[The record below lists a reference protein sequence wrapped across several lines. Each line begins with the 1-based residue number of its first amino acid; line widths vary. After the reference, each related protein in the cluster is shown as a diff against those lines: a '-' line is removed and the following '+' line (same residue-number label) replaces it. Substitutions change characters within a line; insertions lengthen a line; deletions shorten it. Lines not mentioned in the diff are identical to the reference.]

1 MWVSPEATSG
11 ACAAGGAALGAGAG
25 LGVGVGWQ
33 AGPSAPR
40 SAARARRAPRRR
52 VVASATIIEHQNR
65 SGPGGQG
72 QVTTFLPGRFLPACL
87 LRASPCRL
95 CAVFHAR
102 SAIRPAGTELAGILP
117 P

>member
-52 VVASATIIEHQNR
+52 VVGLATLIEDQNR
-65 SGPGGQG
+65 NGPGGQG
-72 QVTTFLPGRFLPACL
+72 QVATVFPRRGLSARL
-87 LRASPCRL
+87 LRA
-95 CAVFHAR
+95 AAM
-102 SAIRPAGTELAGILP
+102 RPLWP
-117 P
+117 FS